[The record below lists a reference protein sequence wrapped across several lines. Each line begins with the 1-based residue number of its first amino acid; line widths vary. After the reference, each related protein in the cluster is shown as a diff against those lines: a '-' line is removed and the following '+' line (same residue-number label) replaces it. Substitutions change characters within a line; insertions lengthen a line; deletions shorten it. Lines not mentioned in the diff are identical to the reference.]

1 MLKRFKPTLI
11 AFLVLLLLLVY
22 ANYYEVDEIP
32 EPGMEKPIEMV
43 DGKSNEI
50 DSITWSKND
59 KEILR
64 IAKVEGKFS
73 ITVPGN
79 YDVDKDEV
87 KGVLEHFAALK
98 SELTV
103 AKNATDTSA
112 FGINKD
118 SVSVKISANQKIYN
132 LTLGNK
138 IPVGGSYYLL
148 HSEMKT
154 VFMVPGYI
162 KGDFFKTA
170 SDFRNR
176 QVFKQT
182 LAEVQ
187 NIELLY
193 NNLPL
198 KLEKVSSIDWVITD
212 PVNVPAEP
220 TAVAALIQNFQNLS
234 VSRFVEDHP
243 EDLAKWGLK
252 EPGFSISMKTDS
264 GRTHRIDFGE
274 VAGTE
279 TYFKVEGENAVNA
292 VLNTDIDQ
300 LRVSVND
307 LRSRSLTHM
316 ALSDLKKIVLHNGED
331 LIELEKRD
339 KDWFYSENKIDVS
352 RLKVFLNMYNSI
364 KIKEFLPIENLQ
376 VNKLDD
382 PDNCN
387 KFSFVKEND
396 SFDFYF
402 GAIEGVNLSLLHD
415 GEILLVSKELS
426 DSFKKLCEQILSN
439 IKNKAVVNEL
449 TKEP

>member
-1 MLKRFKPTLI
+1 
-11 AFLVLLLLLVY
+11 
-22 ANYYEVDEIP
+22 
-32 EPGMEKPIEMV
+32 
-43 DGKSNEI
+43 
-50 DSITWSKND
+50 
-59 KEILR
+59 
-64 IAKVEGKFS
+64 
-73 ITVPGN
+73 
-79 YDVDKDEV
+79 
-87 KGVLEHFAALK
+87 
-98 SELTV
+98 
-103 AKNATDTSA
+103 
-112 FGINKD
+112 
-118 SVSVKISANQKIYN
+118 
-132 LTLGNK
+132 
-138 IPVGGSYYLL
+138 
-148 HSEMKT
+148 MKT

-279 TYFKVEGENAVNA
+279 TYFKVEDEKAVDA
-292 VLNTDIDQ
+292 VLNTDVDQ
-300 LRVSVND
+300 LRLSVND
-307 LRSRSLTHM
+307 LRSRSLTHI
-316 ALSDLKKIVLHNGED
+316 ALNDLKKIVLHNGED